1 MLKLDEMK
9 RLLKEALPRKRYEHS
24 IHVYETALKL
34 ARAHDLPDAEIEKV
48 GVSALLHDCG
58 RQIPSRDSLDKAA
71 ELGIEVDEIEAN
83 QPILLHA
90 KLGVYYARK
99 KYKVEDADILDGIR
113 YHTTGAANM
122 STLAMIVYLADLL
135 EPTRDFPGIDD
146 LRQLAKED
154 LEKSMMQAYGN
165 TMRYLL
171 DYKLL
176 IHPNCLD
183 GYNQLAIK
191 FKKQQ
196 NNCGS
201 R

>member
-9 RLLKEALPRKRYEHS
+9 RLLKAALPHKRYDHS
-24 IHVYETALKL
+24 INVYETALKL
-34 ARAHDLPDAEIEKV
+34 ARAHDVTGDELDRV

-58 RQIPSRDSLDKAA
+58 RQIPSRDSIDKAR

-90 KLGVYYARK
+90 KLGVYYARE
-99 KYKVEDADILDGIR
+99 KYGVTDSGILEGIR

-122 STLAMIVYLADLL
+122 SRLAMIVYLADLL
-135 EPTRDFPGIDD
+135 EPTRDFSGIDD
-146 LRQLAKED
+146 LRALAKVD
-154 LEKSMMQAYGN
+154 LEQAMVQAYGN

-171 DYKLL
+171 EYRLL
-176 IHPNCLD
+176 IHPNCLE

-191 FKKQQ
+191 FKKQAK
-196 NNCGS
+196 
-201 R
+201 

>member
-1 MLKLDEMK
+1 MLKLNDMK
-9 RLLKEALPRKRYEHS
+9 NLLKEALPHKRYDHS
-24 IHVYETALKL
+24 INVYETALQL
-34 ARAHDLPDAEIEKV
+34 ARAHGLSEDEVARV

-58 RQIPSRDSLDKAA
+58 RQIPSRESLAKAE

-90 KLGVYYARK
+90 KLGVYYALK
-99 KYKVEDADILDGIR
+99 KYGVTDSDILDGIR
-113 YHTTGAANM
+113 YHTTGAPNM
-122 STLAMIVYLADLL
+122 SVLAMIVYLADLL

-146 LRQLAKED
+146 LRRLAKKD
-154 LEKSMMQAYGN
+154 LEQAMMQAYGN

-171 DYKLL
+171 EYKLL
-176 IHPNCLD
+176 IHPNCLE